1 MNWYK
6 IAQNDY
12 SGEHEAP
19 DRSNGSPLYNLNG
32 IYPDDIYTSDA
43 SRLYSAGESYDS
55 SSIGIIQSARNYP
68 NMRVTIYR
76 AVPYIPTNQE
86 RINDLENQ
94 KKYILR
100 NGKVPSSANTRLDH
114 SQYYEWLCDELD
126 KLRLQPEDIQSK
138 RSINAGDWVTI
149 SRQYAVDHGKSSLK
163 NQYKIISKTV
173 RAKDIY
179 TTGDSIHEWGY
190 DP

>member
-19 DRSNGSPLYNLNG
+19 DRSNGAPLHNLNG

-43 SRLYSAGESYDS
+43 VRLYSAGESYDS
-55 SSIGIIQSARNYP
+55 SSIGIIQSARNRP
-68 NMRVTIYR
+68 NLRVTIYR
-76 AVPYIPTNQE
+76 SVPYIPTSQE

-100 NGKVPSSANTRLDH
+100 NGKVPSSVSTRLDS
-114 SQYYEWLCDELD
+114 SQYFGWLCDELD
-126 KLRLQPEDIQSK
+126 KLRLQSEDVQSK
-138 RSINAGDWVTI
+138 RAINTGDWVTI

-163 NQYKIISKTV
+163 NQYKVISKTV